1 VEPDVG
7 RGRRRHRHRGV
18 CRLTRTGARCR
29 WRTVSLAR
37 GVAGAPSHRAC
48 GWRAVSLA
56 RLRTVRA
63 AGAPTLATM
72 PFPRKFLNSY
82 EEIAIDLHPHWM
94 YFAEP
99 IATVVGAIVAA
110 VLIVVKWDPRDGV
123 KLALVVAVLVA
134 AAWLAIRYLK
144 WVTTNFVITTDR
156 VIFRHGVLS
165 KAGVEIPLDR
175 INNVNFNQSVFERII
190 GAGDLTIESAGKD
203 GQSRFTDIR
212 KPETV
217 QNMLHAQMEGN
228 ETRRIQRA
236 NPPAPAPMPPPAA
249 VGPSG
254 ALLEQLDKLEDLRQR
269 GVLTQAEFD
278 AQKAKLL
285 GS

>member
-1 VEPDVG
+1 
-7 RGRRRHRHRGV
+7 
-18 CRLTRTGARCR
+18 
-29 WRTVSLAR
+29 
-37 GVAGAPSHRAC
+37 
-48 GWRAVSLA
+48 
-56 RLRTVRA
+56 
-63 AGAPTLATM
+63 M

-82 EEIAIDLHPHWM
+82 EEIAVDLHPHWM

-99 IATVVGAIVAA
+99 VLTVIGAIVAA
-110 VLIVVKWDPRDGV
+110 VLIAVKWDNEPSGV
-123 KLALVVAVLVA
+123 TLALVVGVLVA
-134 AAWLAIRYLK
+134 AAWLAVRYLK

-156 VIFRHGVLS
+156 VIFRHGVLA
-165 KAGVEIPLDR
+165 KAGIEIPLER
-175 INNVNFNQSVFERII
+175 INNVNFSQSVFERIL

-203 GQSRFTDIR
+203 GQSRFTDVR
-212 KPETV
+212 RPETV

-236 NPPAPAPMPPPAA
+236 NPPAAAPMAPPAA
-249 VGPSG
+249 PGSAVF
-254 ALLEQLDKLEDLRQR
+254 EQLDKLEDLRQR